1 MVGSNTPLQE
11 LTRRI
16 ITAAVLC
23 AVLFMVLYLG
33 TLTAFMAVLVVAS
46 LSLREWCGL
55 CSCWPNQHRLVALV
69 LACAAATAVWGEIM
83 ADGARVYLGAF
94 VAMQCFFA
102 YIVWVY
108 ARHGFKGLDRYNVSM
123 WVQGVL
129 LIVLSARSVLLSVL
143 KSEWLTLYIIAL
155 VAISDIAGFVCGKLL
170 GKGRPFPVL
179 SPNKTWAGTVA
190 MCLAPFAMGMLI
202 QHAVGQW
209 WYSPAWLLSIG
220 PLALHGDL
228 WVSLIKRY
236 KSVKHTGEALPGHG
250 GWLDRIDSHVMVF
263 AWLAVC
269 Y

>member
-23 AVLFMVLYLG
+23 AVLLAVLYLG
-33 TLTAFMAVLVVAS
+33 TSTAFMAVVVVAASS
-46 LSLREWCGL
+46 LMEWCSL
-55 CSCWPNQHRLVALV
+55 CACWPHQHRLVSLV
-69 LACAAATAVWGEIM
+69 LACVAAIGVWSVIM
-83 ADGARVYLGAF
+83 VHGTGLYLGAF
-94 VAMQCFFA
+94 VAMQCFFG
-102 YIVWVY
+102 YIAWVY
-108 ARHGFKGLDRYNVSM
+108 ARQGFKGLGDYYVTI
-123 WVQGVL
+123 WAQGVL
-129 LIVLSARSVLLSVL
+129 LIVLSAWSVVLSVL
-143 KSEWLTLYIIAL
+143 KSKWLTLYIIAL

-202 QHAVGQW
+202 QHTAGHQ
-209 WYSPAWLLSIG
+209 WYSPFWLMAIG
-220 PLALHGDL
+220 PLALYGDL
-228 WVSLIKRY
+228 WVSLVKRY

-269 Y
+269 